1 MARKAR
7 IGAGFE
13 TVLCAAQAGAPWAYE
28 RLWRAYAP
36 PVVSYLGLQGT
47 FDPEDLV
54 SEVFLGAFRGIGGFR
69 GNEDQFRGWLFT
81 IAHRRVTDE
90 RRRAAVRPQ
99 PAGLRGPNAIDGDG
113 AVPDRGGG
121 DVEDDAL
128 RRLEEDGVRAL
139 CEHLHAGQRDVLL
152 LRLIADLTVE
162 QVAEALGK
170 TPGAVKALQRR
181 GLGALR
187 TILQEQGVPL

>member
-1 MARKAR
+1 MARQAR
-7 IGAGFE
+7 IGAAFD
-13 TVLCAAQAGAPWAYE
+13 TVLAAGQAGAPWAFD

-36 PVVSYLGLQGT
+36 AVVSYLSLQGI

-54 SEVFLGAFRGIGGFR
+54 SEVFLGTFRGIGRFR

-99 PAGLRGPNAIDGDG
+99 LAGSIADLPDM
-113 AVPDRGGG
+113 AVPDRRGG
-121 DVEDDAL
+121 DVEEDAL
-128 RRLEEDGVRAL
+128 RRLDEDRVRAL
-139 CEHLHAGQRDVLL
+139 CEALQPGQRDVLL
-152 LRLIADLTVE
+152 LRLIADLTVD

-187 TILQEQGVPL
+187 TTLQEEGVPL

>member
-1 MARKAR
+1 VAREAR
-7 IGAGFE
+7 IEAAFESVLAAG
-13 TVLCAAQAGAPWAYE
+13 QAGAPWAFD

-36 PVVSYLGLQGT
+36 AVVSYLSVQGI

-90 RRRAAVRPQ
+90 RRRATVRPQ
-99 PAGLRGPNAIDGDG
+99 AAGSIAGQRDM
-113 AVPDRGGG
+113 AVPDRRGG
-121 DVEDDAL
+121 DVEEDAL
-128 RRLEEDGVRAL
+128 RRLAEDRVRAL
-139 CEHLHAGQRDVLL
+139 CEDLQSGQRDVLL
-152 LRLIADLTVE
+152 LRLIADLTVD

-181 GLGALR
+181 GLASLR
-187 TILQEQGVPL
+187 TILQHEGVPL